1 MYLKGGGKMKKILRV
16 LEIIVLI
23 VGIANIILDI
33 VIEKAEPPKVM

>member
-1 MYLKGGGKMKKILRV
+1 MKKILRV

>member
-1 MYLKGGGKMKKILRV
+1 MKKILRV
-16 LEIIVLI
+16 LEIITLV